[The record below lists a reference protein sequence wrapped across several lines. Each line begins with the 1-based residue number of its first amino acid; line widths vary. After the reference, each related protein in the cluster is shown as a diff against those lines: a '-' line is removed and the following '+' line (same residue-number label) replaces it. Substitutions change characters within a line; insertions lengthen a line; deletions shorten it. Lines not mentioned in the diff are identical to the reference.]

1 MKNVRGF
8 WHKPVCRS
16 EHDEH
21 GAAMNPNLIRGLY
34 ALVDT
39 TWVAPAALCDVASA
53 VIRGGARLLQYRD
66 KSASPTERAERAR
79 AVFRVCR
86 QSGAVFI
93 VNDDVELADELM
105 AHGVHLGEH
114 DSTIA
119 AARARLG
126 VNAQR
131 AADAGA
137 SYLAFGAFFP
147 SATKTNARHA
157 EPFLLRKARALG
169 LPLVAIG
176 GITPENAPELIAEGA
191 DAIAVAAGLY
201 AADDIEAAAR
211 RYAGL
216 FPG

>member
-1 MKNVRGF
+1 
-8 WHKPVCRS
+8 
-16 EHDEH
+16 
-21 GAAMNPNLIRGLY
+21 MNPNLIRGLY
-34 ALVDT
+34 ALIDT
-39 TWVAPAALCDVASA
+39 TWLAPGALSDAAGAA
-53 VIRGGARLLQYRD
+53 IRGGARLLQYRD
-66 KSASPTERAERAR
+66 KDASPVERAERAR

-86 QSGAVFI
+86 QLGAVFI

-126 VNAQR
+126 PLAIIGASCYDSVVNAQR

-147 SATKTNARHA
+147 SSTKSNTRHA

-176 GITPENAPELIAEGA
+176 GITPDNATELIAEGA
-191 DAIAVAAGLY
+191 DAIAVAGGLY
-201 AADDIEAAAR
+201 GAGDIEAAAR
-211 RYAGL
+211 RYAVL
-216 FPG
+216 FEG

>member
-1 MKNVRGF
+1 
-8 WHKPVCRS
+8 
-16 EHDEH
+16 
-21 GAAMNPNLIRGLY
+21 MNPSLIRGLY
-34 ALVDT
+34 ALIDT
-39 TWVAPAALCDVASA
+39 TWLRPEALADAAGA

-66 KSASPTERAERAR
+66 KGASPAERAERAR
-79 AVFRVCR
+79 AVFRTCR
-86 QSGAVFI
+86 QLGAVFI

-114 DSTIA
+114 DATVA

-126 VNAQR
+126 PLAIVGASCYDSVVNAQR

-147 SATKTNARHA
+147 TRTKQQVREAH
-157 EPFLLRKARALG
+157 PLLLRKAKAFG

-191 DAIAVAAGLY
+191 DAIAVASGLY
-201 AADDIEAAAR
+201 QDADVEAAAR
-211 RYAGL
+211 RYAAL
-216 FPG
+216 FER